1 MFVTIVLNI
10 EYMDVSSRSKFYL
23 KNLLHSKENG
33 WIMIT
38 HEYMR
43 NHILDL
49 QKEIAPS
56 LFSSWEMNPFTMEE
70 VQDVEQY
77 YIPDK
82 IFTDLE
88 SKYGS
93 RTEFLMNASKESIEP
108 FETCISGI
116 LDEICKKHPGEKI
129 EGVFHALEGFYSL
142 RKVCKERNIPL
153 IPYVFSAIRKPHG
166 YMQTLYS
173 ANTECVLYS
182 SEECKK
188 RYNKF
193 LSEKPDI
200 YVLSNKEILTLLGKE
215 RNLCLLP
222 LMDKE
227 APNDM
232 LLCGEGFLMI
242 PHIFSSFHY
251 TDDDIDYEISGLYPP
266 ERIKSRQHP
275 MRLDSFR
282 VDRTGIRND
291 PASIILSC
299 KRATA
304 VCSQIMLKIMLWNRT
319 AIMKKNS
326 LPFSFMLPKQ
336 FDSLEKADLL
346 FLNFY
351 IFTYLIPSDLMFSG
365 EYWKWRMTNPSETEI
380 YWKHID
386 FLFKVLGVDNEK
398 VKSLNENERFKYLL
412 EARGCDS
419 QLIDELLN
427 EKSDYNI
434 NWDAVS
440 SQFDVVSNDGLKSYW
455 RIDEMKKDGS
465 LVSKLIVDSKN
476 VKDVLFY
483 PLYDVAGYTKLDDV
497 RVNGSSVELNSTMT
511 SFQYMPKNKGCY
523 VLPISNVK
531 GELLEVECCWEYKK
545 NGCNI

>member
-1 MFVTIVLNI
+1 MFVTVVLNI

-23 KNLLHSKENG
+23 KNLLHCKENG

-49 QKEIAPS
+49 QKEISPS

-77 YIPDK
+77 YIPDS
-82 IFTDLE
+82 IFDVLE
-88 SKYGS
+88 KKYGS
-93 RTEFLMNASKESIEP
+93 RTEFLMTASKETIEP
-108 FETCISGI
+108 FETCINEI
-116 LDEICKKHPGEKI
+116 FDEISKKHPNEKI

-142 RKVCKERNIPL
+142 RKVCKERNMPL

-182 SEECKK
+182 SEECEK
-188 RYNKF
+188 RYHKF
-193 LSEKPDI
+193 LSENPDI
-200 YVLSNKEILTLLGKE
+200 LVLNNKEILTLLGKE

-222 LMDKE
+222 LMEIE
-227 APNDM
+227 APNEM
-232 LLCGEGFLMI
+232 LQCGEGFLMI
-242 PHIFSSFHY
+242 PHIFSNFHY
-251 TDDDIDYEISGLYPP
+251 TDDDIDYEIFGMFAP
-266 ERIKSRQHP
+266 EKIKSRQHP

-282 VDRTGIRND
+282 IDRSWIRND

-336 FDSLEKADLL
+336 FDSLEKTDIL
-346 FLNFY
+346 FLNYY
-351 IFTYLIPSDLMFSG
+351 IFAYLIPSDLMFSG

-386 FLFKVLGVDNEK
+386 FLFNALGIDYKK
-398 VKSLNENERFKYLL
+398 VKSLKGRERYKYFL
-412 EARGCDS
+412 EARGCDT
-419 QLIDELLN
+419 QLIDELLL
-427 EKSDYNI
+427 ERTDYNI
-434 NWDAVS
+434 NWEATS
-440 SQFDVVSNDGLKSYW
+440 SQFDVVLRDGVKSYW
-455 RIDEMKKDGS
+455 RLDEMNSDGS
-465 LVSKLIVDSKN
+465 LVSKLIVDSIN

-483 PLYDVAGYTKLDDV
+483 PLYDVAGYAKLDEV
-497 RVNGSSVELNSTMT
+497 RINGVPIELTPSMR
-511 SFQYMPKNKGCY
+511 SFQYMPKNKGY
-523 VLPISNVK
+523 YIFSIKDPHNGNI
-531 GELLEVECCWEYKK
+531 EIECNWEYRK
-545 NGCNI
+545 N